1 MMPPHLGAPDRGF
14 TLLEVLVVAVVF
26 GFILLE
32 IGQGLDFGVQASAA
46 QRTIVGRQADLDS
59 VDRLLRGLIVR
70 MDPGSRNA
78 APHPVGTPKSF
89 AFTTDLPPGAAN
101 PFARHVDA
109 SLSLERGRLLLRWAA
124 HLHSGVPVSVTPAA
138 DVLLTGV
145 TRVEFSYLAPDVAS
159 GGSWREQWTEPY
171 LPRLVRI
178 HIGFAK
184 TDPRHWPDIVAEPR
198 QDRPDG

>member
-1 MMPPHLGAPDRGF
+1 MTPADRGF

-46 QRTIVGRQADLDS
+46 QRTIVSRQADLDS

-78 APHPVGTPKSF
+78 APHPVGTSDSF
-89 AFTTDLPPGAAN
+89 AFTTELPRGAAS
-101 PFARHVDA
+101 PFARLVDA
-109 SLSLERGRLLLRWAA
+109 RLSLERGRLLLRWAP
-124 HLHSGVPVSVTPAA
+124 HVHSGSPVAVTPAA
-138 DVLLTGV
+138 DVLLTGIA
-145 TRVEFSYLAPDVAS
+145 RIEFSYLAPDLAG
-159 GGSWREQWTEPY
+159 GGSWSGQWAEPY

-178 HIGFAK
+178 HVAFAK